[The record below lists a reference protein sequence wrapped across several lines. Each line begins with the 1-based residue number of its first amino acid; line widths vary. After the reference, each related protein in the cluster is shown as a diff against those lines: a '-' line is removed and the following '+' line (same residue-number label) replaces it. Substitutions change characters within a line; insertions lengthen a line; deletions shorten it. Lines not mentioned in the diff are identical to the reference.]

1 MNIGHRILMHMFGR
15 PAGLLGRLGGA
26 IMARMN
32 RPFAAWVI
40 GLLDLK
46 PDDEVLEV
54 GFGPGAGI
62 ELLAKSVRSGHIA
75 GVDASRTMTGQ
86 ARARNAKAIESGQV
100 DLRYGFAENLPF
112 DRDIFTKVLAINS
125 MQVWPD
131 AMAGLREVKRVM
143 TPGGKIAL
151 GFTIH
156 SGQSRSEVPELLAA
170 AGFAEIRIA
179 ETEQG
184 FCVLAVKP

>member
-1 MNIGHRILMHMFGR
+1 
-15 PAGLLGRLGGA
+15 
-26 IMARMN
+26 
-32 RPFAAWVI
+32 
-40 GLLDLK
+40 
-46 PDDEVLEV
+46 
-54 GFGPGAGI
+54 
-62 ELLAKSVRSGHIA
+62 
-75 GVDASRTMTGQ
+75 
-86 ARARNAKAIESGQV
+86 
-100 DLRYGFAENLPF
+100 
-112 DRDIFTKVLAINS
+112 